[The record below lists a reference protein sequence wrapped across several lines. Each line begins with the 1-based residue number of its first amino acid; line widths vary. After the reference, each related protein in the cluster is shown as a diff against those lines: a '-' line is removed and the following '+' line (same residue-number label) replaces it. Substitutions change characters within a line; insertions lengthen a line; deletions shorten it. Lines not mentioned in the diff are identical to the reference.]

1 MVAVAS
7 DLDIVNGAL
16 SKIGVAPIAA
26 IGEATAA
33 GALAQTTYSVY
44 RDQLLQ
50 SHPWNFATKT
60 AALTTTI
67 TPIPTGW
74 SQAYQLPA
82 DTLRVLEIIGGE
94 QMVWSVEGGDLCV
107 NTTTT
112 FTGIRYIA
120 QITTAGNFSAGFV
133 DALMSKL
140 AAEWAEPLTSSNSLG
155 EMMAKKEELTLRE
168 ARSFEGQEGSPK
180 VVELFSWTQY
190 R

>member
-1 MVAVAS
+1 MVAVVS
-7 DLDIVNGAL
+7 ELDIINGAL
-16 SKIGVAPIAA
+16 SKIGVAPIAS

-33 GALAQTTYSVY
+33 GALAQTTYAVY

-60 AALTTTI
+60 DVVATT

-74 SQAYQLPA
+74 SQAYTLPA
-82 DTLRVLEIIGGE
+82 DTLRVLELIGGE
-94 QMVWSVEGGDLCV
+94 QMVWSVEGGVLCV

-120 QITTAGNFSAGFV
+120 QVTTAGSFSAGFA
-133 DALMSKL
+133 DAFMTKL

-155 EMMAKKEELTLRE
+155 EMMARKEELTMRE